1 MADCRYFLNEVNIL
15 RTRLIVLIALCTLL
29 LSYDA
34 VEPTT
39 FVWPSLLAQSDAQK
53 TSQQIVYYMDARED
67 ELWRTIVQKV
77 ADDLLIPDNLELAE
91 RITKAIEDS
100 SSEFGVD
107 PWLMVAL
114 IRVESAGNP
123 AAVSYKGARGLTQV
137 MPYTGI
143 QIARELGVKWE
154 GPEMLHDVE
163 TGVRFG
169 TYYLSK
175 LLKRFEDKHAAVAAY
190 FWGPEYIARCLR
202 AGTPLPTRY
211 PSITFNRS
219 SVAGPYR
226 TPDGLYGRTVT

>member
-1 MADCRYFLNEVNIL
+1 MNL
-15 RTRLIVLIALCTLL
+15 RAKLFFLIALCTLI
-29 LSYDA
+29 LSGGT
-34 VEPTT
+34 VEPQP
-39 FVWPSLLAQSDAQK
+39 FVWPTLLAQKAPD
-53 TSQQIVYYMDARED
+53 QIVYYMDARED

-100 SSEFGVD
+100 SGEFGVD

-137 MPYTGI
+137 MPYTGV

-154 GPEMLHDVE
+154 GPEVLHDVE
-163 TGVRFG
+163 NSVRFG

-175 LLKRFEDKHAAVAAY
+175 LLERFGDTRAAVAAY
-190 FWGPEYIARCLR
+190 YWGPENIARRLR
-202 AGTPLPTRY
+202 TGAALPVGY
-211 PSITFNRS
+211 PNKVFRHVN
-219 SVAGPYR
+219 VAQVW
-226 TPDGLYGRTVT
+226 TS